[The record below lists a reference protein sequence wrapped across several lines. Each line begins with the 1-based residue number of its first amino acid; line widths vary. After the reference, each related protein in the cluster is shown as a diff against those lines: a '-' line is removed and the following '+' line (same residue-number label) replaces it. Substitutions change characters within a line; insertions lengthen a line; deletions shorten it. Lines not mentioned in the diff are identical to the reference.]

1 VWGLRDDP
9 RAISPRYRSRHCKF
23 PTRFQLSRRDPRL
36 YIIYSYFHAAA
47 GFYRETRYSVFPRV
61 SSSRLPTR
69 CIFFFSV
76 YFSFRMRYPRSPAS
90 VFHHFQRGKRRLRKI
105 LSAGSPSLSPTTKL
119 LTRVSLF
126 LSLSLSF
133 SFSVS
138 LAYCLRERRVLCK
151 QLRGLCRIRTV
162 YISN

>member
-69 CIFFFSV
+69 RIFFFSV
-76 YFSFRMRYPRSPAS
+76 YFSFRMRYPRSPGSTISNAENAVCGRS
-90 VFHHFQRGKRRLRKI
+90 CQPGVRRCLRQRNCSRAF
-105 LSAGSPSLSPTTKL
+105 LSF
-119 LTRVSLF
+119 SLF
-126 LSLSLSF
+126 LSLSHSLSLSHIAFAKGVF
-133 SFSVS
+133 SANNCGGYVVS
-138 LAYCLRERRVLCK
+138 ELS
-151 QLRGLCRIRTV
+151 T
-162 YISN
+162 